1 MPPVAARVAV
11 IIPCHRDGPLVAEAV
26 RSVQE
31 DEPVEL
37 VVVDDASPDEA
48 THAVL
53 AELER
58 DGVRVLRHEEN
69 RGTGRTRMTGLAAT
83 SAPFVYPLDGDDLAL
98 PGVLERM
105 VDVLELMDTEV
116 AACVGDIDEF
126 GGRKLVRCVPA
137 TLDPYRVAYTN
148 EYPVTA
154 LFRRT
159 AVEAAGGWTP
169 VFDGQVGYEDW
180 NLWMAL
186 AERGERI
193 VHVGTP
199 GYRRRLHGGRLGS
212 ASLANHRQNYEA
224 MRRAHPRLFADLSE
238 HRRASDL
245 PLPRKLLYPL
255 LYGARPRVPLE
266 RRIKPWFDRL
276 GLWTRSAKR

>member
-1 MPPVAARVAV
+1 MPPVGPRVAV
-11 IIPCHRDGPLVAEAV
+11 IIPCHRDGTLVAEAV

-37 VVVDDASPDEA
+37 VVVDDASPDET

-58 DGVRVLRHEEN
+58 TGVRILRHEEN

-98 PGVLERM
+98 TGVLARMADALER
-105 VDVLELMDTEV
+105 DTQA
-116 AACVGDIDEF
+116 AACVGDVHEF
-126 GGRKLVRCVPA
+126 GQRELVRRTPV

-154 LFRRT
+154 LFRRS
-159 AVEAAGGWTP
+159 AIEAAGGWEP
-169 VFDGQVGYEDW
+169 VYDGQVGYEDW
-180 NLWMAL
+180 SLWMAL

-193 VHVGTP
+193 VHLGST
-199 GYRRRLHGGRLGS
+199 GYRRRLHAGRLGS
-212 ASLANHRQNYEA
+212 ASVENHRANYA
-224 MRRAHPRLFADLSE
+224 GMRRAHPRLFADLNE
-238 HRRASDL
+238 HRRASEL
-245 PLPRKLLYPL
+245 PLRRKLLYPV

-266 RRIKPWFDRL
+266 RRLKPWFDRL
-276 GLWTRSAKR
+276 GLWTRSERR